1 MTPDDLRTDNALF
14 YAETLTAFTRASV
27 AAWREMEDAEKARR
41 DALAAH
47 WLDDVWTR
55 EEMSN
60 G

>member
-55 EEMSN
+55 EELNN